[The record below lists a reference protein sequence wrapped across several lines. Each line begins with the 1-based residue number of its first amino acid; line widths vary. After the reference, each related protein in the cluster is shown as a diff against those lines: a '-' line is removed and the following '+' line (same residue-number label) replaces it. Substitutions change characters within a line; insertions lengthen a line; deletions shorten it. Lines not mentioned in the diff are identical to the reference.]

1 MPFSQ
6 NTDSNTINIVFFDSK
21 SYDINFFDQEIY
33 SFNQTHSDKLN
44 AIYVK
49 EKISLHTLEK
59 AVGAQ
64 AVCVFVNDVV
74 DRIILDN
81 LQKIGIDVVALRCA
95 GYDNVDYEY
104 AKSIGIKVFRVPAYS
119 PHSVAE
125 HTVALLLSLNRKIH
139 RAYERTRD
147 NNYSLEG
154 LLGFD
159 LFGKTAGIIGTG
171 KIGSIVAEIFH
182 GFGMQVLLY
191 DKYQNQELANKIN
204 SKYVELD
211 TIYTESD
218 VITLHCPLFPE
229 TYHLLN
235 KSAFDKMKDGVI
247 ILNTSRGGLI
257 DGEALVEA
265 IKSGK
270 VQAAGL
276 DVYEFEKE
284 YFFNDLSNEVVRDPV
299 LAQLLLFNN
308 VILTSHQAYFTK
320 EALTA
325 IAQTTIDNIAKFKF
339 AGVVQNLVE

>member
-1 MPFSQ
+1 MSTSQ
-6 NTDSNTINIVFFDSK
+6 NTHSNTTNIVFFDSK
-21 SYDINFFDQEIY
+21 SYDIDFFDREI
-33 SFNQTHSDKLN
+33 STFNQTHSNKLR
-44 AIYVK
+44 AIYIK
-49 EKISLHTLEK
+49 EKISLQNLAK

-74 DRIILDN
+74 DKPILN
-81 LQKIGIDVVALRCA
+81 RLKELEIDTVALRCA
-95 GYDNVDYEY
+95 GFDNVDYEY

-125 HTVALLLSLNRKIH
+125 HTIALLLSLNRKIH
-139 RAYERTRD
+139 RAYNRTRD

-159 LFGKTAGIIGTG
+159 LFGKTVGVIGTG
-171 KIGSIVAEIFH
+171 KIGGIVAEILH
-182 GFGMQVLLY
+182 GFGMQILLY
-191 DKYQNQELANKIN
+191 DKYQNQQLADKIG
-204 SKYVELD
+204 SKYVDLD
-211 TIYTESD
+211 TIYTQSD
-218 VITLHCPLFPE
+218 VITLHCPLSSE

-284 YFFNDLSNEVVRDPV
+284 YFFNDLSNEVVRDPI

-308 VILTSHQAYFTK
+308 VILTSHQAFFTK

-325 IAQTTIDNIAKFKF
+325 ITQTTIDNIAKFKF
-339 AGVVQNLVE
+339 AGIVQNLVE